1 MTGFYPIPSTRST
14 NLLEQTRLIQQ
25 FNSSQIELQN
35 LQNAISTGRRIAL
48 PGEDPSAAQRGQTLT
63 QLLALKGQAQ
73 TNIQVAQ
80 SYLNATDT
88 SLSSVANLLND
99 VRSAALA
106 ANSDTAT
113 DQSREAAREQVDQAI
128 TQLLNTAN
136 QNFRGR
142 YLFGGSRSSDAPF
155 TQTADGVIY
164 NGNDGS
170 LNSFVDVGLPYA
182 TNAAGPDVFGTFSSE
197 VQGIVDLNP
206 ALTADTPISALYN
219 GRGVSLGSIEIGDGT
234 TKKVIDL
241 SSAAT
246 VDDVAKLIEANPPTG
261 RTLSVTI
268 TNTGLNIAIDA
279 AGGGNLT
286 IKDVAGG
293 TTAKDLQILTPPL
306 GNGVA
311 PVIGGDLN
319 PGLRLTTRLADLQTA
334 TPLDLASGL
343 QITNGGK
350 TYTIDTS
357 GAVTVED
364 LLNTINHSQANAL
377 AEIAPS
383 GDRLI
388 VRSRLSGSD
397 FSIGENGGTTATQ
410 LGIRSLSTSTPLSEL
425 NHGQGVASIAGTD
438 FTIHRKDGTDLA
450 IDVSSAQTV
459 GDVLN
464 LINNDPNNQNPATQ
478 VVARLAAV
486 GNGIELFDGNIA
498 GTDQLSVTA
507 QFGSNAAI
515 DLGLIQKGQ
524 TTATAVSGATG
535 DTLTGVD
542 TNPQEVSGVFNSL
555 LRLRDSLTNFSH
567 EDLAR
572 AVALLDQDFDRL
584 NFARADVGARNQ
596 TIDTIKTQLQDETTQ
611 LKSDLSDDL
620 DTNLPDAISSLA
632 AKQAA
637 LQASLQLAAQMF
649 QTTLLN
655 YL

>member
-1 MTGFYPIPSTRST
+1 MTSFYPIPSSRST

-25 FNSSQIELQN
+25 FNNTQLDLQK

-48 PGEDPSAAQRGQTLT
+48 PGEDPSAAQRGQAIK
-63 QLLALKGQAQ
+63 QLIALKTQAQ
-73 TNIQVAQ
+73 TNIQAAQ
-80 SYLNATDT
+80 SYLDATDT
-88 SLSSVANLLND
+88 SLSNVAALLTD
-99 VRSAALA
+99 VRSAAA
-106 ANSDTAT
+106 TANSDTSS
-113 DQSREAAREQVDQAI
+113 DLSRQAALQQVDEAI
-128 TQLLNTAN
+128 TQFMNTAN

-142 YLFGGSRSSDAPF
+142 YLFGGSRLAGAPF
-155 TQTADGVIY
+155 TQTPDGVVY

-182 TNAAGPDVFGTFSSE
+182 TNASGTDVFGTFSSE
-197 VQGIVDLNP
+197 VQGIVDLDP
-206 ALTADTPISALYN
+206 A
-219 GRGVSLGSIEIGDGT
+219 LGSIEIGDGT
-234 TKKVIDL
+234 TKKTIDL

-246 VDDVAKLIEANPPTG
+246 IDDVAKLIEANPPTG
-261 RTLSVTI
+261 RTLTVTV
-268 TNTGLNIAIDA
+268 TNTGLTVAIDA

-306 GNGVA
+306 GNGVV
-311 PVIGGDLN
+311 PVVGGDLN

-334 TPLDLASGL
+334 SPLDLASGL

-388 VRSRLSGSD
+388 VQSRLSGTD

-410 LGIRSLSTSTPLSEL
+410 LGIRSLTTSTPLADL
-425 NHGQGVASIAGTD
+425 NYGQGVASIAGTD
-438 FTIHRKDGTDLA
+438 FTIHRRDGTDLA
-450 IDVSSAQTV
+450 IDISSATTI

-464 LINNDPNNQNPATQ
+464 TINNDPGNLNPATQ

-486 GNGIELFDGNIA
+486 GNGIELFDGNLA
-498 GTDQLSVTA
+498 GTDTLSVSA
-507 QFGSNAAI
+507 QFGSDAAI
-515 DLGLIQKGQ
+515 DLGLIPRGQ
-524 TTATAVSGATG
+524 ATATAVTGATG
-535 DTLTGVD
+535 DTLTGID
-542 TNPQEVSGVFNSL
+542 SNPQEVSGVFNSL
-555 LRLRDSLTNFSH
+555 LRLRDSLANFSH
-567 EDLAR
+567 EKLAR

-584 NFARADVGARNQ
+584 NFARADVGARGQ
-596 TIDTIKTQLQDETTQ
+596 TIDTVKTQLEDETTQ
-611 LKSDLSDDL
+611 LKSDLSNDL

-637 LQASLQLAAQMF
+637 LQASLQLAASMF

>member
-1 MTGFYPIPSTRST
+1 MTGFYPIASSRST
-14 NLLEQTRLIQQ
+14 NLLEQTQLLQQ
-25 FNSSQIELQN
+25 FNNSQIELQK

-48 PGEDPSAAQRGQTLT
+48 PGEDPSAAQRGQTIT
-63 QLLALKGQAQ
+63 QLLAFKSQAQ

-80 SYLNATDT
+80 SYLDATDT
-88 SLSSVANLLND
+88 SLSSVASLLTD
-99 VRSAALA
+99 VRSAAVA
-106 ANSDTAT
+106 ANSDTST
-113 DQSREAAREQVDQAI
+113 DLSRQAAKQQVEQAI
-128 TQLLNTAN
+128 TQLLNTGN

-142 YLFGGSRSSDAPF
+142 YLFGGSRSSTSPF
-155 TQTADGVIY
+155 TRTADGVVY

-182 TNAAGPDVFGTFSSE
+182 TNASGTDVFGTLSSE
-197 VQGIVDLNP
+197 VQGIVDLDP
-206 ALTADTPISALYN
+206 ALTADTPLSALYA

-234 TKKVIDL
+234 TKKTIDL

-246 VDDVAKLIEANPPTG
+246 IDDVAKLIEANPPTG
-261 RTLSVTI
+261 RTLTVTV
-268 TNTGLNIAIDA
+268 TNTGLTVAIDA
-279 AGGGNLT
+279 AGGGNVT

-293 TTAKDLQILTPPL
+293 TTAKDLQILTSPL

-311 PVIGGDLN
+311 PVVGGDLN
-319 PGLRLTTRLADLQTA
+319 PALRLTTRLADLQTA

-343 QITNGGK
+343 QINNGGQS
-350 TYTIDTS
+350 YTIDTS
-357 GAVTVED
+357 GAVTVEG
-364 LLNTINHSQANAL
+364 LLNSINHSPANAL

-388 VRSRLSGSD
+388 VQSRLAGAD

-410 LGIRSLSTSTPLSEL
+410 LGIRSLTTSTPLSDL
-425 NHGQGVASIAGTD
+425 NYGQGVASIAGTD

-450 IDVSSAQTV
+450 IDVSSAQTI

-464 LINNDPNNQNPATQ
+464 LINNDPSNQNPATQ
-478 VVARLAAV
+478 VVARLAAF
-486 GNGIELFDGNIA
+486 GNGIELFDGNTA
-498 GTDQLSVTA
+498 GTDALSVTA

-515 DLGLIQKGQ
+515 DLGLIPQGQ
-524 TTATAVSGATG
+524 ATATAVSGGSG

-555 LRLRDSLTNFSH
+555 LRLRDSLENFSH
-567 EDLAR
+567 EKLAR
-572 AVALLDQDFDRL
+572 AVALLDQDYDRL
-584 NFARADVGARNQ
+584 NFARADVGARGQ
-596 TIDTIKTQLQDETTQ
+596 TIDTVKTQLEDETTQ

-637 LQASLQLAAQMF
+637 LQASLQLAATLF

>member
-1 MTGFYPIPSTRST
+1 MTGFYPIPASRST

-25 FNSSQIELQN
+25 FNSSQLELQK
-35 LQNAISTGRRIAL
+35 LQNAISTGRRITL
-48 PGEDPSAAQRGQTLT
+48 PGEDPPAAQHGQTLT

-88 SLSSVANLLND
+88 SLSSVAALLND
-99 VRSAALA
+99 VRAGALA
-106 ANSDTAT
+106 ANSDTST

-142 YLFGGSRSSDAPF
+142 YLIGWSRSSGAPF
-155 TQTADGVIY
+155 TQTSDGVVY

-197 VQGIVDLNP
+197 VQGIVDLDP
-206 ALTADTPISALYN
+206 ALTADTPISALYS

-241 SSAAT
+241 SSAET

-261 RTLSVTI
+261 RTLTVTV
-268 TNTGLNIAIDA
+268 TNTGLTIAIDA

-293 TTAKDLQILTPPL
+293 STAKDLQILTPPL
-306 GNGVA
+306 GNGIA
-311 PVIGGDLN
+311 PVVGGDLN
-319 PGLRLTTRLADLQTA
+319 PGLRLTTLLADLQTA
-334 TPLDLASGL
+334 APLDLTSGL
-343 QITNGGK
+343 QITNGGQ

-357 GAVTVED
+357 AAVTVED

-410 LGIRSLSTSTPLSEL
+410 LGLRSLTASTPLSDL
-425 NHGQGVASIAGTD
+425 NYGQGVASIAGTD

-450 IDVSSAQTV
+450 IDVSSAQTI

-464 LINNDPNNQNPATQ
+464 LINNDPNNQDPTTQ
-478 VVARLAAV
+478 VVARLAAF
-486 GNGIELFDGNIA
+486 GNGIELFDGNTA
-498 GTDQLSVTA
+498 GTDTLSVTA
-507 QFGSNAAI
+507 QFGSDAAI
-515 DLGLIQKGQ
+515 DLGLIPRGQ
-524 TTATAVSGATG
+524 TTATAVGGATG

-555 LRLRDSLTNFSH
+555 LRLRDSLANFSH
-567 EDLAR
+567 EKLAR

-596 TIDTIKTQLQDETTQ
+596 TIDTVKTQLQDETTQ
-611 LKSDLSDDL
+611 LKTDLSNDL

-637 LQASLQLAAQMF
+637 LQASLQLAAQIF
-649 QTTLLN
+649 QTSLLN

>member
-1 MTGFYPIPSTRST
+1 MTSLYPIPSSRST

-25 FNSSQIELQN
+25 FNNTQLDLQK

-48 PGEDPSAAQRGQTLT
+48 PGEDPSAAQRGQAIK

-73 TNIQVAQ
+73 TNIQAAQ
-80 SYLNATDT
+80 SYLDATDT
-88 SLSSVANLLND
+88 SLSNVASLLTD
-99 VRSAALA
+99 VRSAAA
-106 ANSDTAT
+106 TANSDTST
-113 DQSREAAREQVDQAI
+113 DLSRQAARQQVDEAI

-142 YLFGGSRSSDAPF
+142 YLFGGSRSASAPF
-155 TQTADGVIY
+155 TATADGVVY
-164 NGNDGS
+164 SGNDGS

-182 TNAAGPDVFGTFSSE
+182 TNASGTDVFGTFSSQ
-197 VQGIVDLNP
+197 VQGIVNLDP
-206 ALTADTPISALYN
+206 ALTADTPLSALYS

-234 TKKVIDL
+234 TKKTIDL

-246 VDDVAKLIEANPPTG
+246 IDDVAKLIEANPPTG
-261 RTLSVTI
+261 RTLTVTE
-268 TNTGLNIAIDA
+268 TNTGLTVAIDA

-293 TTAKDLQILTPPL
+293 TTAKDLQILTPLL

-311 PVIGGDLN
+311 PVVGGDLN

-334 TPLDLASGL
+334 APLDLASGF

-350 TYTIDTS
+350 IYTIDTS

-364 LLNTINHSQANAL
+364 LLNVINHSPANAV

-388 VRSRLSGSD
+388 VRSRLSGAD

-410 LGIRSLSTSTPLSEL
+410 LGIRSLPTSTPLADL
-425 NHGQGVASIAGTD
+425 NHGLGVANIAGTD

-450 IDVSSAQTV
+450 IDVSSATTI

-464 LINNDPNNQNPATQ
+464 LINNDLNNQNPGTQ
-478 VVARLAAV
+478 VIARLTAV
-486 GNGIELFDGNIA
+486 GNGIELFDGNIG
-498 GTDQLSVTA
+498 GTDTLSVTA
-507 QFGSNAAI
+507 QFGSDAAI
-515 DLGLIQKGQ
+515 DLGLIPKGQ
-524 TTATAVSGATG
+524 TTAAAVSGVTG
-535 DTLTGVD
+535 DTLTGID

-555 LRLRDSLTNFSH
+555 LRLRDSLANFSH
-567 EDLAR
+567 ENLSR
-572 AVALLDQDFDRL
+572 AVTLLDQDYDRL
-584 NFARADVGARNQ
+584 NFARADVGARGQ
-596 TIDTIKTQLQDETTQ
+596 TIDIVKTQLEDETTQ
-611 LKSDLSDDL
+611 LKADLSNDL

-637 LQASLQLAAQMF
+637 LQASLQLAASVF